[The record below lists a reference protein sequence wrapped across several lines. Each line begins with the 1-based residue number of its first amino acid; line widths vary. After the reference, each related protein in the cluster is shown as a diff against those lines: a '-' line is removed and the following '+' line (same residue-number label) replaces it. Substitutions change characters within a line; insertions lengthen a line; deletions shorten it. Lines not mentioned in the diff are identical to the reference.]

1 MREQLSPGSAPA
13 LAYQLPEISVRIAS
27 AALGAEWRR
36 SALRI
41 ASRSRTVKGSM
52 RIFSGGTILT
62 MKRES
67 PRAEALAV
75 SGDRILAVGGVAEVR
90 AAAPGAEEIDLA
102 GACLLPGFIDA
113 HHHFSEGALFNAM
126 MNLHWPAVRSVED
139 ILTAVR
145 ARAAETPRGQWVI
158 GEGYDESRLR
168 EGRRPT
174 LRELDAASPEHPVL
188 LVQYSYHEA
197 MVNSRA
203 HQAVDLPLRRPN
215 PPGGEIG
222 LDRSGQPTGHM
233 VENAMAPFYTR
244 AVGEALARDEAGY
257 MAQLARYQDRLFAA
271 GLTRV
276 YDAAVSPRMEEVLG
290 RAVEQGVLRLPV
302 LMMLAS
308 GEGMFMPPR
317 ERLGTARTGEGGE
330 LLRRGPLKMFMD
342 GGERA
347 AMALPLGTVA
357 GAGLATIGRM
367 LRRRSLA
374 ALRASSGRSGRL
386 DRSDWRVRSGILFY
400 TEAQAREL
408 VEQAVARGLSLAVH
422 AEGNE
427 AIDRILGVLPR
438 SPEDRAANV
447 GPHRIEHFFFPGP
460 DAIGRAADA
469 ALATAV
475 QPTIVEW
482 VGDRLLGMGMVG
494 RWLFTPIRSMLDAG
508 LTVAGS
514 SDAPV
519 VDFDPLRG
527 IRAAVRRRAASGEP
541 VDDGQQ
547 VTIGEA
553 LEMYTLHGA
562 RSGGLE
568 HEVGTLEAGKRADL
582 VVLNRDPGGLAPEDL
597 DRLSVERTVCGGDDV
612 YIRPSVSDR

>member
-1 MREQLSPGSAPA
+1 MRLFTG
-13 LAYQLPEISVRIAS
+13 
-27 AALGAEWRR
+27 GA
-36 SALRI
+36 
-41 ASRSRTVKGSM
+41 
-52 RIFSGGTILT
+52 ILT
-62 MKRES
+62 MRRES
-67 PRAEALAV
+67 PRAEAIAIG
-75 SGDRILAVGGVAEVR
+75 GDRIVAVGDAAAVR
-90 AAAPGAEEIDLA
+90 AAAPGAEEVDLA

-126 MNLHWPAVRSVED
+126 TNLHWPAVRSVED
-139 ILTAVR
+139 ILMAVQ
-145 ARAAETPRGQWVI
+145 ARAAETPPGQWVI

-174 LRELDAASPEHPVL
+174 LRELDSASPEHPVL
-188 LVQYSYHEA
+188 LVQYTYHEA
-197 MVNSRA
+197 IVNSRA
-203 HQAVDLPLRRPN
+203 HQVVDLPLRRPN

-222 LDRSGQPTGHM
+222 LDRAGEPNGHM

-257 MAQLARYQDRLFAA
+257 MAHLARYQDRLFAA

-276 YDAAVSPRMEEVLG
+276 YDAAVSPLMEDVLR
-290 RAVEQGVLRLPV
+290 RAVELGVLRIPV

-317 ERLGTARTGEGGE
+317 ERLGTARTGEGDD

-347 AMALPLGTVA
+347 AMALPLRVVA
-357 GAGLATIGRM
+357 GSGLAAIGRM

-374 ALRASSGRSGRL
+374 SLRASSGMSGRL

-408 VEQAVARGLSLAVH
+408 VDQAVAQGLSMAVH

-427 AIDRILGVLPR
+427 AIDRTLAVLPR
-438 SPEDRAANV
+438 SPEDRAASV

-460 DAIGRAADA
+460 EAIGRAAEA
-469 ALATAV
+469 SLATAV

-482 VGDRLLGMGMVG
+482 VGDRLLTMGMVG
-494 RWLFTPIRSMLDAG
+494 RWLFTPLRAMLDAG

-519 VDFDPLRG
+519 VDFDPLVG

-541 VDDGQQ
+541 VEDGQQ
-547 VTIGEA
+547 VSIGEA
-553 LEMYTLHGA
+553 LEMYTVHGA

-582 VVLNRDPGGLAPEDL
+582 VILNTDPNSLSPEDL
-597 DRLSVERTVCGGDDV
+597 DRLTVERTVCGGTEV
-612 YIRPSVSDR
+612 HLRRAEASAVAS

>member
-1 MREQLSPGSAPA
+1 MRLF
-13 LAYQLPEISVRIAS
+13 
-27 AALGAEWRR
+27 
-36 SALRI
+36 
-41 ASRSRTVKGSM
+41 T
-52 RIFSGGTILT
+52 GGPILT
-62 MKRES
+62 MRREA
-67 PRAEALAV
+67 PRAEALAID
-75 SGDRILAVGGVAEVR
+75 GDRIVAVGEAGAVR
-90 AAAPGAEEIDLA
+90 ASAPGAEEIDLA

-113 HHHFSEGALFNAM
+113 HHHFSEGAFFTSVT
-126 MNLHWPAVRSVED
+126 NLHWPAVRSVEE
-139 ILTAVR
+139 ILAAVR
-145 ARAAETPRGQWVI
+145 ARAAETPPGQWVL
-158 GEGYDESRLR
+158 GEGYDASRLR
-168 EGRRPT
+168 EGRPPT
-174 LRELDAASPEHPVL
+174 LQELDSASPEHPVL

-197 MVNSRA
+197 VVNSRA

-222 LDRSGQPTGHM
+222 LDGSGQPNGQM
-233 VENAMAPFYTR
+233 VENAVAPFYTR
-244 AVGEALARDEAGY
+244 AVEEALARNEAGY

-276 YDAAVSPRMEEVLG
+276 YDAAVSPLMESTLR
-290 RAVEQGVLRLPV
+290 RAVELNVLRIPV

-308 GEGMFMPPR
+308 GDGMFMPPR
-317 ERLGTARTGEGGE
+317 DRLDGAPTGKGDDPLRT
-330 LLRRGPLKMFMD
+330 GPLKLFMD

-347 AMALPLGTVA
+347 AMALPLGLVA
-357 GAGLATIGRM
+357 RSGLTLIGRM

-374 ALRASSGRSGRL
+374 PLRASGGASGRL
-386 DRSDWRVRSGILFY
+386 DKSDWRFHSGILFY

-408 VEQAVARGLSLAVH
+408 VDEAVALGFSMAVH

-427 AIDRILGVLPR
+427 GIERALAVLPR
-438 SPEDRAANV
+438 SPEQRAPGV

-460 DAIGRAADA
+460 DAIGLTAEAGI
-469 ALATAV
+469 ATAV
-475 QPTIVEW
+475 QPAIVEW
-482 VGDRLLGMGMVG
+482 VGDRLLAMGMVG

-527 IRAAVRRRAASGEP
+527 IRAAVRRRAISGAP
-541 VDDGQQ
+541 VEDGQQ

-553 LEMYTLHGA
+553 LEMYTVHGA

-582 VVLNRDPGGLAPEDL
+582 VVLGTDPTELGPEEL
-597 DRLSVERTVCGGDDV
+597 DRLVVERTVCGGVDV
-612 YIRPSVSDR
+612 YLRAAEASS

>member
-1 MREQLSPGSAPA
+1 
-13 LAYQLPEISVRIAS
+13 
-27 AALGAEWRR
+27 
-36 SALRI
+36 LRI
-41 ASRSRTVKGSM
+41 ISRSRTVSGAM
-52 RIFSGGTILT
+52 RVFSGGPILT
-62 MKRES
+62 MRRES
-67 PRAEALAV
+67 PRAEALAID
-75 SGDRILAVGGVAEVR
+75 GDRIVAVGEAAPVR
-90 AAAPGAEEIDLA
+90 AAAPGAEAVDLA

-126 MNLHWPAVRSVED
+126 TNLHWPAVHSVED
-139 ILTAVR
+139 ILLAVQ
-145 ARAAETPRGQWVI
+145 ARASETPPGQWVI

-168 EGRRPT
+168 KGRRPT
-174 LRELDAASPEHPVL
+174 LRELDSASPEHPVL

-197 MVNSRA
+197 IVNSRA
-203 HQAVDLPLRRPN
+203 HQVVGLPLRRPD

-222 LDRSGQPTGHM
+222 LDRSGEPTGHM

-244 AVGEALARDEAGY
+244 AIGEALARDEAGY

-276 YDAAVSPRMEEVLG
+276 YDAAVSPLMEDVLR
-290 RAVEQGVLRLPV
+290 RAVELGVLRIPV
-302 LMMLAS
+302 LMMLA
-308 GEGMFMPPR
+308 GAEGMFMPPR
-317 ERLGTARTGEGGE
+317 ERLGTARTGEGDD

-347 AMALPLGTVA
+347 GMALPLRVVA
-357 GAGLATIGRM
+357 AAGLAATGRM
-367 LRRRSLA
+367 LRDRSLA
-374 ALRASSGRSGRL
+374 PLRTSRQMSGRL
-386 DRSDWRVRSGILFY
+386 DSSDWCVRSGILFY

-408 VEQAVARGLSLAVH
+408 VDQAVAQGLSLAIH

-427 AIDRILGVLPR
+427 AIDRALGALPR
-438 SPEDRAANV
+438 SPQDRAAGV

-460 DAIGRAADA
+460 DAIGRAAEA
-469 ALATAV
+469 SLATAV

-482 VGDRLLGMGMVG
+482 VGDRLLAMGMVG
-494 RWLFTPIRSMLDAG
+494 RWLFTPLRAMLDAG

-519 VDFDPLRG
+519 VDFDPLVG

-541 VDDGQQ
+541 VEDGQQ

-553 LEMYTLHGA
+553 LEMYTVHGA

-582 VVLNRDPGGLAPEDL
+582 VVLDADPTTLAPEEL
-597 DRLSVERTVCGGDDV
+597 DRLAVERTVCGGADV
-612 YIRPSVSDR
+612 YLRTAGFSEPSQE